1 MDYKAFLQ
9 PFNFQENDIQSEYWR
24 EATDYNI
31 LLAPTGSGKTLAF
44 LVKALENNVFPLLI
58 ISPTRELVLQ
68 LSDNF
73 KKFLPTHTVVS
84 CYGGHA
90 IEHELNQLKN
100 NPQIVIGTPG
110 RLLDHMR
117 RDSCDFSQFK
127 QLIIDEYDKLLELN
141 FREEVN
147 QFLAASKWKAIQ
159 LCSATKLDHS
169 ESILTKFSWKIID
182 LLKVSKPLLNFYQV
196 EVEES
201 EKVEQLVDFL
211 VAYKNE
217 RIIVFCAHRE
227 ACERI
232 HEHLQYNR
240 VSAAIYHGGLKQSER
255 ERAFIK
261 FNRDS
266 ERILLCTDLAARG
279 LDLPQ
284 VNIVVHYQPALDETT
299 QTHRNGRT
307 GRNGEKGAV
316 VYFAFHPSEYTFPNA
331 SKLPLLNAEPS
342 GSYVTLYCDAGR
354 KQKLR
359 KTDFVGFL
367 CQEIGVDGKAIN
379 GIDIFDNH
387 AYVTIEGVVYKQIK
401 EQISNTKIK
410 RVSIR
415 MNKCY

>member
-1 MDYKAFLQ
+1 MDYKAFLE
-9 PFNFQENDIQSEYWR
+9 PFNFQENDIQSEYWH
-24 EATDYNI
+24 EAKTHNI

-44 LVKALENNVFPLLI
+44 LVKALENNLFPLLI

-68 LSDNF
+68 LSENF
-73 KKFLPTHTVVS
+73 KKFLPTFPVVS

-110 RLLDHMR
+110 RLLDHWR
-117 RDSCDFSQFK
+117 RESFEFSDFQ

-147 QFLAASKWKAIQ
+147 QFLTANKWSAIQ
-159 LCSATKLDHS
+159 LCSATKLDNS
-169 ESILTKFSWKIID
+169 DSILTKYPWKVID
-182 LLKVSKPLLNFYQV
+182 LLNVSKPLIDFYQL
-196 EVEES
+196 EVEEA

-211 VAYKNE
+211 KSYTNE
-217 RIIVFCAHRE
+217 RIIVFCTHRE

-232 HEHLQYNR
+232 IEHLQYNR
-240 VSAAIYHGGLKQSER
+240 ISAAIYHGGLKQSER
-255 ERAFIK
+255 ERAYIK

-284 VNIVVHYQPALDETT
+284 VNIVIHYQPALDETT

-307 GRNGEKGAV
+307 GRNGQHGVV
-316 VYFAFHPSEYTFPNA
+316 VYFASQPSGYSFPEAYKLPKLNAHPSGTF
-331 SKLPLLNAEPS
+331 
-342 GSYVTLYCDAGR
+342 VTLYCDAGR

-359 KTDFVGFL
+359 KTDFVGYL
-367 CQEIGVDGKAIN
+367 CQEMGVDGKAIN

-387 AYVTIEGVVYKQIK
+387 AYVTIEGEVYKRIK
-401 EQISNTKIK
+401 EQIANTKIK
-410 RVSIR
+410 RVTIR
-415 MNKCY
+415 MKKCY